1 MIRIGYAS
9 VDYGLQRNVLNPETF
24 PKKKVW
30 GYNALLNFVLG
41 KINKILKARWIS
53 RMGYPDLSF
62 RFFGGICLE
71 GSYDVIHLWNGI
83 SFCRGDWIVTHEHIV
98 PRSTHAHF
106 HSKIPAS
113 FVVRCDEFKS
123 KYVLGMKQ
131 LARDNCRRIIA
142 LSGWAYGEQKKFLEM
157 FPEYAEKIL
166 AKMEVLHPPQKII
179 CDDLS
184 RFDDMEEIRFIFVGG
199 SFWRKGGIE
208 SFNVLRK
215 LRREGFAVR
224 LTLVSSLQT
233 GDYAMRMVSAEE
245 REAVRTEILAE
256 SEWCEYH
263 NRLPNEEALKRM
275 TEAHV
280 MLLPTHADTYGYSVL
295 EGQACGCACI
305 TTNVNALPEINNEE
319 TGWVVE
325 VERDEHGNSHFKT
338 DEECRRLEADIERKL
353 EAIVRGIFE
362 DKGQLKRKAA
372 GSIRNIRERH
382 DPKAHAERLK
392 EIYLEGAE
400 RIMNLNKL
408 ERFPL

>member
-1 MIRIGYAS
+1 M
-9 VDYGLQRNVLNPETF
+9 
-24 PKKKVW
+24 
-30 GYNALLNFVLG
+30 
-41 KINKILKARWIS
+41 
-53 RMGYPDLSF
+53 
-62 RFFGGICLE
+62 
-71 GSYDVIHLWNGI
+71 HLWNGI
-83 SFCRGDWIVTHEHIV
+83 SFCGGDWVVTHEHV
-98 PRSTHAHF
+98 MPRSTHAHRL
-106 HSKIPAS
+106 A
-113 FVVRCDEFKS
+113 REGRRGRR
-123 KYVLGMKQ
+123 VLGVRQ
-131 LARDNCRRIIA
+131 LAKDNCRRIIA
-142 LSGWAYGEQKKFLEM
+142 LSGWAHGEQKKFLEM
-157 FPEYAEKIL
+157 YPEYAEKIL

-184 RFDDMEEIRFIFVGG
+184 RFDDMEEIRFVFVGG

-245 REAVRTEILAE
+245 REAVRAEILAE

-325 VERDEHGNSHFKT
+325 VERDGHGNSHFRT
-338 DEECRRLEADIERKL
+338 DEECRRLEADIEQKL

-362 DKGQLKRKAA
+362 DKEQLKRKAA

-392 EIYLEGAE
+392 EIYLEACGE
-400 RIMNLNKL
+400 RRGQK
-408 ERFPL
+408 E